1 LPDESTILVAHVN
14 EDLSNSAHL
23 IEKEEGFRKYFKQVG
38 IHTHYQVHRL
48 ELGNPDSATFAH
60 QLTKIIKDHPN
71 LKGIFV
77 TNSKAYEIAF
87 YLEKHRL
94 THIKLIG
101 YDLLPKNIH
110 YLENGVIQ
118 FLINQNPKA
127 QGYWGIYQL
136 SDHLVFKK
144 DILPIKYLP
153 LDIIT
158 KENLNYYIDAA
169 Q

>member
-1 LPDESTILVAHVN
+1 
-14 EDLSNSAHL
+14 
-23 IEKEEGFRKYFKQVG
+23 
-38 IHTHYQVHRL
+38 
-48 ELGNPDSATFAH
+48 
-60 QLTKIIKDHPN
+60 
-71 LKGIFV
+71 
-77 TNSKAYEIAF
+77 
-87 YLEKHRL
+87 
-94 THIKLIG
+94 
-101 YDLLPKNIH
+101 LPKNIH